1 MMCIVPG
8 CPATKRR
15 MGEDAMLPEVIAQAR
30 ALFDDLT
37 PLRTDCGLVCG
48 GACCRPLEGE
58 ETGMLLFPGEE
69 EYYAGRGDYR
79 VTDAAQGKLLIC
91 SGRCER
97 EDRPLSCRLFPLL
110 PLLRE
115 DGVKVATDARARAAC
130 PLARQ
135 GKDALL
141 PEFVSAVRQAGRLL
155 AQEPAQR
162 EFLLRLTRQQ
172 DELRALQK
180 QFRRD
185 AHV

>member
-1 MMCIVPG
+1 
-8 CPATKRR
+8 
-15 MGEDAMLPEVIAQAR
+15 MLPDVIARAR

-58 ETGMLLFPGEE
+58 NTGMLLFPGEE
-69 EYYAGRGDYR
+69 AYYAALPGYR
-79 VTDAAQGKLLIC
+79 LTETEAGTLLTC
-91 SGRCER
+91 SGQCER
-97 EDRPLSCRLFPLL
+97 ADRPLSCRLFPLL

-115 DGVKVATDARARAAC
+115 DGVKVATDARAKAVC

-135 GKDALL
+135 GKAALL
-141 PEFVSAVRQAGRLL
+141 SEFVSAVREAGRIL
-155 AQEPAQR
+155 AQDDAQR
-162 EFLLRLTRQQ
+162 VFLLRLTAQQ
-172 DELRALQK
+172 DELKALQR

>member
-58 ETGMLLFPGEE
+58 ETGMLLLPGEE

-110 PLLRE
+110 P
-115 DGVKVATDARARAAC
+115 
-130 PLARQ
+130 
-135 GKDALL
+135 
-141 PEFVSAVRQAGRLL
+141 EFVSAVRQAGRLL
-155 AQEPAQR
+155 TQEPAQR